1 MVLNVPLERLHERRG
16 LLENL
21 DGFRRQVDANPAVSA
36 MDGFQQEALSV
47 LTSNNKLVDALDL
60 EKEDPRVRERYG
72 RGSLDFIGDGPALY
86 NEHLLMA
93 RRLVEAG
100 VRCVTLSFG
109 RWDTHANSVD
119 VISNF
124 DSLRMFLPQL
134 DKAVTA
140 LIQDIHDRGMD
151 RDVSVVVW
159 GEFGRTPIIN
169 KAGGRDH
176 WGQASCALLAGGG
189 MRTGQVIGATDR
201 VGGEV
206 VERPLHFQDVLATV
220 YHNLGIDATTTTV
233 SDMTGRPQ
241 YLVDSGHGPV
251 AELI

>member
-1 MVLNVPLERLHERRG
+1 MVLNIPLERLHERRG

-124 DSLRMFLPQL
+124 ESLRMFLPQL

-201 VGGEV
+201 MGGEV